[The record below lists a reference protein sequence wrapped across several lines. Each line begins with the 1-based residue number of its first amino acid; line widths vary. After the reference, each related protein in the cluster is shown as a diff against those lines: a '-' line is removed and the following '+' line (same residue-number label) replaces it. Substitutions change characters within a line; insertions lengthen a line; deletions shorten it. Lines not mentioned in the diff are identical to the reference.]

1 MSEIKPKNG
10 ICSRC
15 GYGIPV
21 WKKGNLCVECS
32 KEQKKP
38 DLKQI
43 ASASPS
49 EARTKN
55 LWPKANRRKSRRKKT

>member
-43 ASASPS
+43 ASASLS
-49 EARTKN
+49 EAKTKN
-55 LWPKANRRKSRRKKT
+55 L

>member
-32 KEQKKP
+32 KETKKP

-43 ASASPS
+43 ASASPERS
-49 EARTKN
+49 ED
-55 LWPKANRRKSRRKKT
+55 KKQRA

>member
-21 WKKGNLCVECS
+21 RKKGNLCVECS
-32 KEQKKP
+32 KETKKP

-43 ASASPS
+43 ASAPLSGAKTKS
-49 EARTKN
+49 RT
-55 LWPKANRRKSRRKKT
+55 PKANRRKSRRTRG

>member
-21 WKKGNLCVECS
+21 RKKGNLCIECS
-32 KEQKKP
+32 KETKKP
-38 DLKQI
+38 DLKKI
-43 ASASPS
+43 ASAPLS
-49 EARTKN
+49 EAKTKIRA
-55 LWPKANRRKSRRKKT
+55 PKTTRRKSRRKKT